1 MSSSSPF
8 IRVGGGVTTAQ
19 PLMVIVPEDSRLEV
33 EVFSFTRYGLIP
45 GRHRRPSSVPPLA
58 QRPGGHA

>member
-1 MSSSSPF
+1 M
-8 IRVGGGVTTAQ
+8 TTAQ